1 MLAKM
6 LRNGSAAS
14 LPKPSVRGPDK
25 VDDTTW
31 TMVYSI
37 KQGVMK
43 FSIKSQY
50 TFRGDKI
57 ASIHF
62 SRV

>member
-6 LRNGSAAS
+6 LHNGSAAS
-14 LPKPSVRGPDK
+14 LPKPFVKGPDK
-25 VDDTTW
+25 VGDTAW
-31 TMVYSI
+31 TMVYSF

-43 FSIKSQY
+43 FSIKAQY
-50 TFRGDKI
+50 TFMGDKI